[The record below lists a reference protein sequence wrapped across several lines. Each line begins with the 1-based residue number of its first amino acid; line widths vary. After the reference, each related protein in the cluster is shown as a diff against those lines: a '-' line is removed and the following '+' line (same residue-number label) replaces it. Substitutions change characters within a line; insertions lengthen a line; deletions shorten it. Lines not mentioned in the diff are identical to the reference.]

1 MTQVMDLFS
10 SNGGTQIAAAVE
22 AFAQSEFG
30 ANIMSKRA
38 KSKPTTS
45 KAAPKAKVR
54 PKAKPK
60 PSTEV
65 KPTSTVTYK
74 PET

>member
-30 ANIMSKRA
+30 ANIMSKTA
-38 KSKPTTS
+38 KS
-45 KAAPKAKVR
+45 
-54 PKAKPK
+54 KPK